1 MRVDSAEMDNSSA
14 PVIVSAIAPGSAGSV
29 LSNSASVI
37 PFHVVGWGSL
47 RL

>member
-1 MRVDSAEMDNSSA
+1 MWVDSGEMDNSSA
-14 PVIVSAIAPGSAGSV
+14 PVVVSATAPGSAGSV
-29 LSNSASVI
+29 LSSSASVI